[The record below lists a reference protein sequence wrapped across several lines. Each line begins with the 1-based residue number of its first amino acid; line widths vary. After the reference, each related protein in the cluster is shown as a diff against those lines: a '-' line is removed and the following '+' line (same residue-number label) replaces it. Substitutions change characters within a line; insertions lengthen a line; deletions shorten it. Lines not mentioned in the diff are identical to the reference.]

1 LFEVSAYY
9 CIGSWT
15 QLEHKEKEVTAKEKK
30 KVEPPVD
37 EETVEEMG
45 DEISPQE
52 EEQDMAA
59 ALEEARAKLLESED
73 KVLRLAADFDNSK
86 KRLERERDTSL
97 KYAEENILKEL
108 LPGIDNIERA
118 MDQAQE
124 ANNIESLLEGVE
136 LTRDGLLGTLEKFGV
151 KAIDSVGEVFD
162 PNIHEAIAMEETD
175 AMEPNL
181 VLREFQKGYVYKD
194 RLLRPAKVIVS
205 KLPET
210 GS

>member
-1 LFEVSAYY
+1 
-9 CIGSWT
+9 
-15 QLEHKEKEVTAKEKK
+15 VTVKK
-30 KVEPPVD
+30 KKQVESSVH
-37 EETVEEMG
+37 EETIKENG
-45 DEISPQE
+45 SDIPAHE

-59 ALEEARAKLLESED
+59 ALEEVRNKLQESEE
-73 KVLRLAADFDNSK
+73 KVLRLAADFENTK

-118 MDQAQE
+118 MDQTQE
-124 ANNIESLLEGVE
+124 ATSIESLLEGVE
-136 LTRDGLLGTLEKFGV
+136 LTRDGLLATLEKFGV
-151 KAIDSVGEVFD
+151 TALKSIGEPFD

-175 AMEPNL
+175 TMEPNFI
-181 VLREFQKGYVYKD
+181 LREFQKGYLYKE

-205 KLPET
+205 KAPGA